1 MPRSPDR
8 STRATRLAANVA
20 AGSVVLYALLW
31 FFSTQVDAI
40 RAVSPFADDPW
51 DAIATYAAIFLPFVA
66 GATWIRSLRH
76 RGPVLAPA
84 TARRIRWG
92 SGLAAAIVVVS
103 AVADLQA
110 IVSVGF
116 IADAGSTITLLASLV
131 LLSAVAAS
139 VAVVI
144 TLRAASI
151 PGVPR
156 GDSSFEPD
164 IVDDALV
171 LVTEAA
177 AVVGFRR
184 PMDRLAAS
192 LERFLDGS
200 SISPRRHRT
209 WFGVVVALVAAVAFD
224 AWHAIREGPWAN
236 AGVAVAFGF
245 LVAIGILAVYLGTVD
260 PLRLIRPQGR

>member
-1 MPRSPDR
+1 MPGSADR

-20 AGSVVLYALLW
+20 AASVVVYAVLW
-31 FFSTQVDAI
+31 FFSTQIDAI

-51 DAIATYAAIFLPFVA
+51 DAIATYAAIILPFVA

-76 RGPVLAPA
+76 RGPLLAAA

-92 SGLAAAIVVVS
+92 SGLAAAIVLVAS
-103 AVADLQA
+103 VADLQA
-110 IVSVGF
+110 IASVGF
-116 IADAGSTITLLASLV
+116 GTNAGSTVALLASLV
-131 LLSAVAAS
+131 LLAAVTAGI
-139 VAVVI
+139 AVVI

-151 PGVPR
+151 PGVP
-156 GDSSFEPD
+156 SSETLFEPD
-164 IVDDALV
+164 IVDDALA
-171 LVTEAA
+171 LVAEAA

-200 SISPRRHRT
+200 SISPRRHRI
-209 WFGVVVALVAAVAFD
+209 WFGVVVAVAAAVAFD

-236 AGVAVAFGF
+236 AGVAIAFGT
-245 LVAIGILAVYLGTVD
+245 LVATGILAAYLGTVA
-260 PLRLIRPQGR
+260 PLRLIRPQHG